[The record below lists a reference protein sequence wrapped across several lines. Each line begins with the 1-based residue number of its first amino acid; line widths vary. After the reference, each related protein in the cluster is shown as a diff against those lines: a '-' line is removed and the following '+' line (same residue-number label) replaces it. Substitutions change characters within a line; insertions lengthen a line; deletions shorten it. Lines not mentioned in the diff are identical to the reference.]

1 MKSYELLNPIV
12 PERGVVLI
20 SYQNKD
26 KLSMQEYDR
35 MKKLSLINELP
46 IIPSINKPST
56 PFSEIDIFETKVYK
70 QKKKPTLY
78 SNTDIAKVFN
88 ETKDDSHNMSL
99 LKSLYKNDQ
108 SSLRSNRIYKDQREE
123 EYFKQ
128 SVINENL
135 FKQKRFSLNEKNK
148 VTFTSLNVINENIIG
163 SKPPL
168 NASLPQ
174 QPLIPK
180 IQRKLSKQS
189 LPPTTRVRTK
199 KTFNHIWEY

>member
-1 MKSYELLNPIV
+1 MKAYQVLNPII
-12 PERGVVLI
+12 PEKGVVI
-20 SYQNKD
+20 VSYQNKD

-46 IIPSINKPST
+46 IIPTLNKPST
-56 PFSEIDIFETKVYK
+56 PFSEIDIFETRAYK
-70 QKKKPTLY
+70 QKKPTLY

-88 ETKDDSHNMSL
+88 ETKDESHNMSL

-108 SSLRSNRIYKDQREE
+108 SSLRSNRIKDNREE
-123 EYFKQ
+123 DFSKQ
-128 SVINENL
+128 FVFNENI
-135 FKQKRFSLNEKNK
+135 FKQKRLSYNDKSK
-148 VTFTSLNVINENIIG
+148 VTFTNLNIINENENSITNG
-163 SKPPL
+163 NLKMS
-168 NASLPQ
+168 Q
-174 QPLIPK
+174 QPLVPK